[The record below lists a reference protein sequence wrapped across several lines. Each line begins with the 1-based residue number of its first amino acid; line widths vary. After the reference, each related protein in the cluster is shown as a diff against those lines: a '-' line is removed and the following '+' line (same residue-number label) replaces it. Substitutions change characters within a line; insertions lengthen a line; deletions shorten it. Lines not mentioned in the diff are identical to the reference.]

1 VLYAEKKTLFGRV
14 IQRIESELASKEK
27 QFFSPNVP
35 LNDNRIN
42 DDTAAIVSRRDE
54 LRATNHENT
63 DENIILQ

>member
-1 VLYAEKKTLFGRV
+1 MLYAEKKTLFGRV

-54 LRATNHENT
+54 LRAAKHENSS
-63 DENIILQ
+63 EVIV